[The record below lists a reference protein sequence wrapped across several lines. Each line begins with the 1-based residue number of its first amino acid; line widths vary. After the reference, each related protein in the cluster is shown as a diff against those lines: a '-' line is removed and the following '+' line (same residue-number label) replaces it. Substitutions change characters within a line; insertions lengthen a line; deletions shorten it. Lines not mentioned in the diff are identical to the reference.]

1 MSAEL
6 DALLAVMVRLRA
18 PDGCPWDREQTL
30 ASLAPYTL
38 EEAYEV
44 VDAIESGDLGALRD
58 ELGDL
63 LLQVVFQAQIAAEAG
78 AFDFAAVA
86 AGIRTKL
93 LRRHPHL
100 FAHAGDANDATEA
113 TEATNA
119 TDAADAGTG
128 AAWTAAQQTVAWES
142 IKAAERRAAAAPS
155 EGRLSQLDGI
165 ARSLPALLRADKL
178 SKRAARIGFDF
189 HRAGE
194 AADKV
199 AEELAEVREA
209 AGSNPESAPSP
220 EVCEE
225 VGDLL
230 FAAVNL
236 ARKLGV
242 DPEAALR
249 AANGKFERRFRG
261 MEALAAARGETLE
274 GLDLVAQ
281 ERLWQEMKRRE

>member
-1 MSAEL
+1 MSTEL
-6 DALLAVMVRLRA
+6 DALLAVMARLRA

-30 ASLAPYTL
+30 ATLAPYTL

-44 VDAIESGDLGALRD
+44 VDAIESGNLEHLRD

-100 FAHAGDANDATEA
+100 FAGATPSPGSP
-113 TEATNA
+113 
-119 TDAADAGTG
+119 DG
-128 AAWTAAQQTVAWES
+128 AALTAAEQTVAWEN
-142 IKAAERRAAAAPS
+142 IKAAERRAAAAAAP
-155 EGRLSQLDGI
+155 GVPSQLDGV
-165 ARSLPALLRADKL
+165 ARALPALMRAAKL
-178 SKRAARIGFDF
+178 SKRATLVGFDF
-189 HRAGE
+189 DLASD

-209 AGSNPESAPSP
+209 ARANPQAPPSP

-230 FAAVNL
+230 FAAVAL

-249 AANGKFERRFRG
+249 AANAKFERRFRG
-261 MEALAAARGETLE
+261 MEALAAAQGVALE
-274 GLDLVAQ
+274 GLNLVEQ

>member
-6 DALLAVMVRLRA
+6 DALLAVMARLRA
-18 PDGCPWDREQTL
+18 ADGCPWDREQTL
-30 ASLAPYTL
+30 ASLARYTL

-44 VDAIESGDLGALRD
+44 VDAIESGDLESLRD

-86 AGIRTKL
+86 TGIRAKL

-100 FAHAGDANDATEA
+100 FA
-113 TEATNA
+113 
-119 TDAADAGTG
+119 DAGNG
-128 AAWTAAQQTVAWES
+128 AALTAAEQTVAWEG
-142 IKAAERRAAAAPS
+142 IKAAERRAAAADSGVAPS
-155 EGRLSQLDGI
+155 HLDGI
-165 ARSLPALLRADKL
+165 ARSLPALLRAEKL

-189 HRAGE
+189 QRADE
-194 AADKV
+194 AALKV

-209 AGSNPESAPSP
+209 ARGKPEGAPSP

-249 AANGKFERRFRG
+249 AAGRKFERRFRG
-261 MEALAAARGETLE
+261 MEALATARGGALE

>member
-1 MSAEL
+1 MSTEL
-6 DALLAVMVRLRA
+6 DALLAVMARLRA

-44 VDAIESGDLGALRD
+44 VDAIESGDLAHLQD

-63 LLQVVFQAQIAAEAG
+63 LLQVVFQSQIAAEAG

-86 AGIRTKL
+86 AGIRAKL

-100 FAHAGDANDATEA
+100 FADATVTAPA
-113 TEATNA
+113 TAPATPGI
-119 TDAADAGTG
+119 AAG
-128 AAWTAAQQTVAWES
+128 AVTSAAEQTVAWEA
-142 IKAAERRAAAAPS
+142 IKAAERRAAGAHTDQAP
-155 EGRLSQLDGI
+155 SQLDGI
-165 ARSLPALLRADKL
+165 ARALPALLRADKL
-178 SKRAARIGFDF
+178 SKRAARVGFDF
-189 HRAGE
+189 KRADE

-209 AGSNPESAPSP
+209 ALANAGTAPSP
-220 EVCEE
+220 QVCEE

-249 AANGKFERRFRG
+249 AANAKFERRFRG
-261 MEALAAARGETLE
+261 MEVLAAAQGGALD
-274 GLDLVAQ
+274 GLDLIAQ

>member
-1 MSAEL
+1 MA
-6 DALLAVMVRLRA
+6 RLRA

-44 VDAIESGDLGALRD
+44 VDAIESDDLAHLQD

-63 LLQVVFQAQIAAEAG
+63 LLQVVFQSQIAAEAG

-86 AGIRTKL
+86 AGIRAKL

-100 FAHAGDANDATEA
+100 FADATA
-113 TEATNA
+113 TATPGI
-119 TDAADAGTG
+119 AAG
-128 AAWTAAQQTVAWES
+128 AVSSAAEQTVAWEA
-142 IKAAERRAAAAPS
+142 IKAAERRAATAHTDVAPS
-155 EGRLSQLDGI
+155 QMDGI
-165 ARSLPALLRADKL
+165 ARALPALLRADKL
-178 SKRAARIGFDF
+178 SKRAARVGFDF
-189 HRAGE
+189 ERADE

-209 AGSNPESAPSP
+209 ALANAGTAPSP

-249 AANGKFERRFRG
+249 AANAKFERRFRG
-261 MEALAAARGETLE
+261 MEVLAAAQGGALD
-274 GLDLVAQ
+274 GLDLIAQ

>member
-1 MSAEL
+1 MSTEL
-6 DALLAVMVRLRA
+6 DALLAVMARLRA

-44 VDAIESGDLGALRD
+44 VDAIESGDLAHLRD

-63 LLQVVFQAQIAAEAG
+63 LLQVVFQSQIAAEAG

-86 AGIRTKL
+86 AGIRAKL
-93 LRRHPHL
+93 LRRHPQL
-100 FAHAGDANDATEA
+100 FADATAQAQPTA
-113 TEATNA
+113 TPQPTPGIA
-119 TDAADAGTG
+119 AGTVAS
-128 AAWTAAQQTVAWES
+128 AAEQTVAWEA
-142 IKAAERRAAAAPS
+142 IKAAERRAATAHTGVAA
-155 EGRLSQLDGI
+155 SQLDGI
-165 ARSLPALLRADKL
+165 ARTLPALVRADKL

-189 HRAGE
+189 ERAGE

-209 AGSNPESAPSP
+209 ALANAGTAPSP

-230 FAAVNL
+230 FATVNL

-249 AANGKFERRFRG
+249 AANAKFERRFRG
-261 MEALAAARGETLE
+261 MEALAAAQGGALD
-274 GLDLVAQ
+274 GLDLTAQ

>member
-1 MSAEL
+1 MSTEL
-6 DALLAVMVRLRA
+6 DALLAVMARLRA

-44 VDAIESGDLGALRD
+44 VDAIESDDLAHLQD

-63 LLQVVFQAQIAAEAG
+63 LLQVVFQSQIAAEAG

-86 AGIRTKL
+86 AGIRAKL

-100 FAHAGDANDATEA
+100 FADATA
-113 TEATNA
+113 TATPGI
-119 TDAADAGTG
+119 AAG
-128 AAWTAAQQTVAWES
+128 AVSSAAEQTVAWEA
-142 IKAAERRAAAAPS
+142 IKAAERRAATAHTDVAPS
-155 EGRLSQLDGI
+155 QMDGI
-165 ARSLPALLRADKL
+165 ARALPALLRADKL
-178 SKRAARIGFDF
+178 SKRAARVGFDF
-189 HRAGE
+189 ERADE

-209 AGSNPESAPSP
+209 ALANAGTAPSP

-249 AANGKFERRFRG
+249 AANAKFERRFRG
-261 MEALAAARGETLE
+261 MEVLAAAQGGALD
-274 GLDLVAQ
+274 GLDLIAQ